1 MAGRSFR
8 LNVMPP
14 KGAPFQVPLDGEM
27 LIGRDG
33 AATSASP
40 TRPSRRTT
48 PSSPARES
56 SIAIKDLDSTNG
68 TVVAGRPL
76 RGEQWLREKMLIEIG
91 VFHLELIPEQSE
103 PGTTTEPLPKQ
114 VIRFDERDRGVA
126 NAILADWTDPAVQ
139 APAARGAEEVANDL
153 HCSRQEA
160 NRRIARMEQKL
171 GLEKGKRGAA
181 RYHRLAEELL
191 RRGFGPERA

>member
-1 MAGRSFR
+1 MAERSFR

-27 LIGRDG
+27 LIGRDKG
-33 AATSASP
+33 CDLCLPHETV
-40 TRPSRRTT
+40 
-48 PSSPARES
+48 SSNHALVIS
-56 SIAIKDLDSTNG
+56 KGNSIAIKDLDSTNG

-91 VFHLELIPEQSE
+91 VFHLELLPDQGE
-103 PGTTTEPLPKQ
+103 PGTSTEPLPKQ

-126 NAILADWTDPAVQ
+126 NAILADWTNPDVQ

-160 NRRIARMEQKL
+160 NRRIARLEQKL
-171 GLEKGKRGAA
+171 GLEKGERGAA
-181 RYHRLAEELL
+181 RYRRLAEELL
-191 RRGFGPERA
+191 RRGFGPVRA

>member
-1 MAGRSFR
+1 MSGSSFR

-27 LIGRDG
+27 IIGRDKG
-33 AATSASP
+33 CDLCLPHETVSSNHALV
-40 TRPSRRTT
+40 TT
-48 PSSPARES
+48 KGK

-68 TVVAGRPL
+68 TIVAGRPL

-91 VFHLELIPEQSE
+91 VFHLELIPEQGE
-103 PGTTTEPLPKQ
+103 PGTTTEPLPTR

-126 NAILADWTDPAVQ
+126 DAILAEWTDPSVQ
-139 APAARGAEEVANDL
+139 APAARGAEQVANDL

-160 NRRIARMEQKL
+160 NRRIARLEQKL
-171 GLEKGKRGAA
+171 GLGKGARGAA

-191 RRGFGPERA
+191 RRGFGPKRA